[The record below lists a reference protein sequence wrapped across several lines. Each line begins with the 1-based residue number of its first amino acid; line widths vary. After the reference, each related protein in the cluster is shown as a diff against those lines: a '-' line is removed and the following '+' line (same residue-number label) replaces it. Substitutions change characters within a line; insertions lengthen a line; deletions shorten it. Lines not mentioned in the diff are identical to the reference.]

1 MRILSA
7 KAVAAKTSLSI
18 PHIRRATK
26 EGSFPQPIQLS
37 EARMGWLESDIE
49 EWVSK
54 LTTPA
59 NKGVENA

>member
-49 EWVSK
+49 EWVAK